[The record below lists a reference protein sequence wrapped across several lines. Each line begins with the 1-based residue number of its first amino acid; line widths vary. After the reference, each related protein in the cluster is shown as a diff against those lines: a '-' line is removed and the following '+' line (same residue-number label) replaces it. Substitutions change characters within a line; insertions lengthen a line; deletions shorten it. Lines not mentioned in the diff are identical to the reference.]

1 MAAAEAEPPRAAP
14 APVPSA
20 DAIPPTLRR
29 RVGGGTRAQV
39 FALTL
44 VGTLLLAVF
53 ASRDLSSWLD
63 RLGDG
68 PILVPLQHAAAH
80 WDGAMAA
87 LGLTRPQEVLRQG
100 VRRALD
106 AGW

>member
-1 MAAAEAEPPRAAP
+1 MAAVESDLPSAT
-14 APVPSA
+14 PSA
-20 DAIPPTLRR
+20 DAIAPTLRR
-29 RVGGGTRAQV
+29 RVGGGTRGHV
-39 FALTL
+39 LALTL
-44 VGTLLLAVF
+44 VGTLVLAMF

-63 RLGDG
+63 RIGDG
-68 PILVPLQHAAAH
+68 PILMPLQHAASR

-87 LGLTRPQEVLRQG
+87 LGLTRPQEALRRA